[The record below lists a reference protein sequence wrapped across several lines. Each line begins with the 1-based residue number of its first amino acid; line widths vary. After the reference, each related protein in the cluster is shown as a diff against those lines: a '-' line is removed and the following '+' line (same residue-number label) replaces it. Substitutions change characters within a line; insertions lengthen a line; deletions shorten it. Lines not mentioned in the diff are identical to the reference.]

1 MGGNARRPFGLENI
15 AGRVYCLATVA
26 NFPETSPGIDASV
39 LDLTAQWARSPQ
51 RAVILD
57 FNGTLS
63 DDEPLLLR
71 VYTDMFQEHLQW
83 ALTPAHYFSILA
95 GLSDRE
101 IIETV
106 VAERIGGDP
115 SLAERLLAERRT
127 RYGELVDARSPI
139 LPATVEMVLGLHGS
153 GVPLAI
159 VTGAQR
165 VDVEFVLARSPLS
178 GLFSVIV
185 TEEDVTTGKPS
196 PEGFVIAA
204 DKLGIGAS
212 AILVFE
218 DSLHGVVAAHAAGMP
233 CIGVEGTKT
242 RAELAGRAD
251 GVVARL
257 EPGIFG
263 A

>member
-1 MGGNARRPFGLENI
+1 M
-15 AGRVYCLATVA
+15 
-26 NFPETSPGIDASV
+26 
-39 LDLTAQWARSPQ
+39 PQ
-51 RAVILD
+51 RAVIFD

-71 VYTDMFQEHLQW
+71 VYTDMFREHLQW
-83 ALTPAHYFSILA
+83 PLTSEHYFHVLA

-101 IIETV
+101 IIQTV
-106 VAERIGGDP
+106 VAERIGGDS
-115 SLAERLLAERRT
+115 SLVERLLGERRT
-127 RYGELVDARSPI
+127 RYCDLVEEGSPI

-178 GLFSVIV
+178 GLLPVIV
-185 TEEDVTTGKPS
+185 TEEDVKIGKPD
-196 PEGFVIAA
+196 PEGFLIAL
-204 DKLGIGAS
+204 KELGLDAS
-212 AILVFE
+212 GVLVFE
-218 DSLHGVVAAHAAGMP
+218 DSLHGVAAAHAAGMR

-242 RAELAGRAD
+242 RAELAGHAD

-257 EPGIFG
+257 EPGIF
-263 A
+263 AE

>member
-1 MGGNARRPFGLENI
+1 MKNSPA
-15 AGRVYCLATVA
+15 
-26 NFPETSPGIDASV
+26 TSPGIDVSV
-39 LDLTAQWARSPQ
+39 LDLTAQWARIPQ

-63 DDEPLLLR
+63 DDEPVLLR
-71 VYTDMFQEHLQW
+71 VYTDMFREHLQW
-83 ALTPAHYFSILA
+83 VLTPAHYFSILA

-106 VAERIGGDP
+106 VTERVGGDP
-115 SLAERLLAERRT
+115 SLVERLLGERRI
-127 RYGELVDARSPI
+127 R
-139 LPATVEMVLGLHGS
+139 LGLHGS

-196 PEGFVIAA
+196 PEGFIIAA
-204 DKLGIGAS
+204 AELGIDAS
-212 AILVFE
+212 GILVFE
-218 DSLHGVVAAHAAGMP
+218 DSLHGVAAAHAAGMR
-233 CIGVEGTKT
+233 CIGVAGTKT
-242 RAELAGRAD
+242 RTELAGHAD

>member
-1 MGGNARRPFGLENI
+1 MKNSPA
-15 AGRVYCLATVA
+15 
-26 NFPETSPGIDASV
+26 TSPGIDVSV
-39 LDLTAQWARSPQ
+39 LDLTAQWARIPQ

-63 DDEPLLLR
+63 DDEPVLLR
-71 VYTDMFQEHLQW
+71 VYTDMFREHLQW
-83 ALTPAHYFSILA
+83 VLTPAHYFSILA

-106 VAERIGGDP
+106 VTERVGGDP
-115 SLAERLLAERRT
+115 SLVERLLGERRI
-127 RYGELVDARSPI
+127 RYCELVDERSPI
-139 LPATVEMVLGLHGS
+139 LPATVDMVLGLHGS

-196 PEGFVIAA
+196 PEGFIIAA
-204 DKLGIGAS
+204 AELGIDAS
-212 AILVFE
+212 GILVFE
-218 DSLHGVVAAHAAGMP
+218 DSLHGVAAAHAAGMR
-233 CIGVEGTKT
+233 CIGVAGTKT
-242 RAELAGRAD
+242 RTELAGHAD